1 MTERRYYYSDDL
13 QGQAQVLSCEPAEA
27 GAYAVELDATLF
39 HPQGG
44 GQPADVGALNGV
56 AVLRVQQQGDRVL
69 HYTAAPL
76 PIGPVNMQVDEAQRR
91 LHARWHSGGHLI
103 GWLGETRGWQPV
115 KAHHWPGEGR
125 ITFTPGPDVQTLE
138 AAFLHAE
145 LARLIA
151 ADLPRRQQA
160 VDGMRQIG
168 FGDLPAYGCGGTHVV
183 TLGEVGAI
191 AIIGV
196 KMKKGQLI
204 VQYALG

>member
-103 GWLGETRGWQPV
+103 GWLGETRGWRPM

-138 AAFLHAE
+138 AAFYTRSWRA
-145 LARLIA
+145 
-151 ADLPRRQQA
+151 
-160 VDGMRQIG
+160 
-168 FGDLPAYGCGGTHVV
+168 
-183 TLGEVGAI
+183 
-191 AIIGV
+191 
-196 KMKKGQLI
+196 
-204 VQYALG
+204 